1 MKIKILAFF
10 VTAVVVAAA
19 AAASLCAC
27 TSTGTGAGETGTGT
41 GVEVGAG
48 AGVGAGAAGAGAG
61 AAGAGAGA
69 ETEKGETANEGVQEV
84 IPPNSKNFI
93 GSWHPVPECG
103 QCHVSLLSEKALQ
116 SKLGSCKCHD
126 KDYTT
131 GGVVDREKIRRL
143 AHGEKTCVDC
153 HIGSGTVA
161 RAAGTTGTADESAG
175 AGAEIPCDE
184 IHRVHLSVECQA
196 CHGGEKEKKPTI
208 PKTANCNS
216 CHLGDAHSI
225 HGDKIG
231 SLCVACHGS
240 FGLKYKEEGYKMKEG
255 VLVPARVGREEEEKY
270 PTILNILKS
279 LKACILT
286 GKGEGEG
293 EVEVKGE
300 GEVKGAGE

>member
-1 MKIKILAFF
+1 M
-10 VTAVVVAAA
+10 
-19 AAASLCAC
+19 
-27 TSTGTGAGETGTGT
+27 
-41 GVEVGAG
+41 
-48 AGVGAGAAGAGAG
+48 
-61 AAGAGAGA
+61 
-69 ETEKGETANEGVQEV
+69 QEV

-131 GGVVDREKIRRL
+131 GGAVDREKIRRL

-161 RAAGTTGTADESAG
+161 GAAGTADESAG

-255 VLVPARVGREEEEKY
+255 VLVPARVKGRGF
-270 PTILNILKS
+270 LD
-279 LKACILT
+279 
-286 GKGEGEG
+286 
-293 EVEVKGE
+293 
-300 GEVKGAGE
+300 